1 MEDITYDWRDI
12 LKKDHTLLVR
22 DLQQDGH
29 TSGGTYDR
37 NVIRLRDRLLEG
49 HKVGGHTTGWVISL
63 EGHSLKRQKGYRN
76 GIKTCE

>member
-37 NVIRLRDRLLEG
+37 NVIRLSR
-49 HKVGGHTTGWVISL
+49 VGYKLGGT
-63 EGHSLKRQKGYRN
+63 
-76 GIKTCE
+76 